1 MQRKKMKINL
11 KERNT
16 NTKFLNT
23 VKTVMRLPV
32 SYRIV
37 AILTYLEACSK
48 YILFKT
54 KSVAEFKVT

>member
-1 MQRKKMKINL
+1 MKINL

-23 VKTVMRLPV
+23 VKTVVMRLPV